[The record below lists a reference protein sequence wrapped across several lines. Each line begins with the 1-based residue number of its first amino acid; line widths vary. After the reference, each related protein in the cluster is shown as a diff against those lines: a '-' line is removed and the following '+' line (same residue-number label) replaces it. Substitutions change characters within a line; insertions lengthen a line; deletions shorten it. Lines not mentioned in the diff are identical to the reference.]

1 METDW
6 GKWGCIAI
14 GVAFLLLCGYGLL
27 SSKPIGHGYFQVE
40 LAEPPAHFLQEP
52 EGLRPMRIVVVPWWY
67 FLPPVV
73 IALIWLAVGLLWDVE
88 LPGSEKEQR
97 FIAGLILVLLV
108 TLTFLCFW
116 WIHRIETRAW
126 QGDYERMV
134 TTKG

>member
-52 EGLRPMRIVVVPWWY
+52 EGLRPIAHRCCALVVFSAPCRDRTYMVGCWVIVGCGV
-67 FLPPVV
+67 
-73 IALIWLAVGLLWDVE
+73 A
-88 LPGSEKEQR
+88 R
-97 FIAGLILVLLV
+97 
-108 TLTFLCFW
+108 
-116 WIHRIETRAW
+116 
-126 QGDYERMV
+126 
-134 TTKG
+134 